1 MSFGSTLCHVL
12 VPYEPGTFSH
22 CSCWTASTSQS
33 HYDHQSPSSYRC
45 DSKPSHELKLCG
57 PTSNKKRRML
67 VICFYLSVCFNELTC
82 KIVSKLKVSPFHKVN
97 SPELAPVINRR
108 PSGVQA
114 SVNTGQRIL
123 LVAVFTN
130 LVVIALLGLSK

>member
-45 DSKPSHELKLCG
+45 DSKPSHELKLCE
-57 PTSNKKRRML
+57 PTSNRKKTVNYMF
-67 VICFYLSVCFNELTC
+67 IFIICFNELTC
-82 KIVSKLKVSPFHKVN
+82 KIVSKLKVRPFHKVN

-114 SVNTGQRIL
+114 NVKTGQRIL